1 MGIMTLFENFR
12 LSVVIRHTMG
22 RFKHKVSCVR
32 CMKPMS
38 RQVYLK
44 EKYRFRETD
53 IVKQIK
59 AKQFHMA
66 LIILTFMIMI
76 PDGQHLSN
84 KNSIVFK

>member
-1 MGIMTLFENFR
+1 MEKKSSMGIMTLSR
-12 LSVVIRHTMG
+12 TLIIMG
-22 RFKHKVSCVR
+22 RLKHKVSCVR

-59 AKQFHMA
+59 AKHFHIA
-66 LIILTFMIMI
+66 LIILTFMVMI